1 MRSTHN
7 AARSFFSNKWPAQV
21 AALAV
26 VAAMTLPLAAQEPA
40 PAAPAAQTQDQTAQP
55 QDARPAQAE
64 ATLSNQPDKKKKK
77 QKVAKS
83 ERVVQ
88 SKDTRAANKRQTKLD
103 PLAGKDASLP
113 DKVLYDKALYQTAHG
128 HFDVARLDLQTLLNT
143 YPDSQYQMRA
153 KLAIADSWFREG
165 GSAALTQAEQEY
177 LDFITFF
184 PNVPEAAEAQM
195 RVGDIYFKQMDV
207 PDRDYQK
214 TIKAEEAYRLMIKQY
229 PDSPLVK
236 DARQK
241 LREVQEVLAIR
252 ESELGLFY
260 AQHENWPASIARYQT
275 VADTYPLYSH
285 MDDVLIGL
293 GDAYAA
299 EAKIARAQEMPEG
312 AKAKILA
319 TYDNKAAEYYRTCV
333 LEHSAAAHVEDCK
346 ERLESMG
353 RPIPTPTP
361 EQAAASEA
369 LEGSRAQYTFQ
380 KRMRVLIT
388 HSPDTVTTARV
399 GDPPL
404 DDVPATVAPT
414 VTRALVDVYKNAFNP
429 NAAAPAPAP
438 AADGTPAPAPTPD
451 VPTSTAPLKLQDV
464 PGPGEGSAPADT
476 ATMTGSE
483 GGGGGAGSSGGGRNS
498 VGVEVLTPGVTT
510 NSKGTAGDASYGLKT
525 VGNTPTPVLPAAE
538 KPAEAPDQ
546 VNEAAGTGAKQGVP
560 ATTNDPN
567 KKKPKPAYDKEDESS
582 SKHKKKK
589 GLDKLNPF

>member
-1 MRSTHN
+1 MIR
-7 AARSFFSNKWPAQV
+7 RSFFFSKWSAQAAGLAV
-21 AALAV
+21 AA
-26 VAAMTLPLAAQEPA
+26 AMMLPLAAQEPT
-40 PAAPAAQTQDQTAQP
+40 PAAPAAQTTQDQA
-55 QDARPAQAE
+55 APAQAAPAQAD

-77 QKVAKS
+77 AKVAKT

-88 SKDTRAANKRQTKLD
+88 SKDTRAANRRQSKLD
-103 PLAGKDASLP
+103 PLAGKDAGLP
-113 DKVLYDKALYQTAHG
+113 DKVLYDKALEQTKKG

-177 LDFITFF
+177 NDFITFF
-184 PNVPEAAEAQM
+184 PNAPEAAEAQM

-207 PDRDYQK
+207 ADRDYTK

-229 PDSPLVK
+229 PESALIK
-236 DARQK
+236 EARQK

-285 MDDVLIGL
+285 MDDVLLGL

-299 EAKIARAQEMPEG
+299 EARLARAQTELPE
-312 AKAKILA
+312 APKARILA
-319 TYDNKAAEYYRTCV
+319 TYDNKAAEYYRACV
-333 LEHSAAAHVEDCK
+333 LEHSASAHVEDCK

-353 RPIPTPTP
+353 QTIPTPTP

-380 KRMRVLIT
+380 NRIRILLT
-388 HSPDTVTTARV
+388 HKPDTVTTARA

-404 DDVPATVAPT
+404 DDPPATVAPT
-414 VTRALVDVYKNAFNP
+414 VTKALVAVYTGALNP
-429 NAAAPAPAP
+429 RAAVAPAATTNTPAADTSATPTTPAP
-438 AADGTPAPAPTPD
+438 AAN
-451 VPTSTAPLKLQDV
+451 APLAFQDV
-464 PGPGEGSAPADT
+464 AAPGEGNTPDT
-476 ATMTGSE
+476 TTMTG
-483 GGGGGAGSSGGGRNS
+483 AAPASGGTTRGNS
-498 VGVEVLTPGVTT
+498 LGVEVLTPGVTT
-510 NSKGTAGDASYGLKT
+510 GGSAKGTAGDTSYGLKT
-525 VGNTPTPVLPAAE
+525 VGNTTTTALPAVE
-538 KPAEAPDQ
+538 KPTEAPDQ
-546 VNEAAGTGAKQGVP
+546 VNDALGKKQPP
-560 ATTNDPN
+560 APQTTDT
-567 KKKPKPAYDKEDESS
+567 KKKPSKPAYDKDDESS

-589 GLDKLNPF
+589 GLSKLNPL